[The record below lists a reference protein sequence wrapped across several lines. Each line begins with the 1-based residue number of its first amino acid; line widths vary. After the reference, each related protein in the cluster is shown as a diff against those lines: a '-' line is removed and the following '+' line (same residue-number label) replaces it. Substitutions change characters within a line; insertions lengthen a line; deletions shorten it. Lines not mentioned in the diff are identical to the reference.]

1 MVLRSLAKNLPSD
14 PDKEGWVLGW
24 GVLRDKHPWHFVDVY
39 ADQKTAKVEAAR
51 LGAGYVVEYGSHRL
65 GSNEFVCGIM
75 LPEG

>member
-1 MVLRSLAKNLPSD
+1 MAIRSLAKNLPPD

-39 ADQKTAKVEAAR
+39 ADQKTAQVEAAR

-65 GSNEFVCGIM
+65 GSSEFVCGIT